1 MDMTTL
7 LNVDSVNKQY
17 KDSDFKLQDAS
28 LTISTNET
36 VGLIGKNGSGKST
49 LINILVGN
57 RHKDNGS
64 ITFFGEE
71 HTVDDV
77 EYKEHIGVVF
87 DDLRVPNKL
96 TIKDIDK
103 VFQSIYMT
111 WNSQKFFDLI
121 KYFEL
126 PLQTKIKTFSRGMR
140 MKIALTIALSHDVKL
155 LILDEATAGMDVSGR
170 EEVMEILEDFVAQG
184 RGILISSHISED
196 IEHLADKL
204 VFMKD
209 GRMILTEQKDIL
221 LAQYGIVTT
230 EDKDVEIPKHL
241 IIASR
246 LSKGKYQILVKDYA
260 EIENAE
266 PLKHIDDATKIIM
279 RGEV

>member
-1 MDMTTL
+1 MTTL
-7 LNVDSVNKQY
+7 LNLDRVNKKY
-17 KDSDFKLQDAS
+17 KSSDFKLQDAS

-71 HTVDDV
+71 HAAGDV

-103 VFQSIYMT
+103 VFQSIYTT

-170 EEVMEILEDFVAQG
+170 EEVMELLEDFVAQG
-184 RGILISSHISED
+184 GGILISSHISED
-196 IEHLADKL
+196 IEQLADKL

-209 GRMILTEQKDIL
+209 GRMILTEQKDRL

-230 EDKDVEIPKHL
+230 EDEDVEIPKHL

-246 LSKGKYQILVKDYA
+246 LSKGKYQI
-260 EIENAE
+260 
-266 PLKHIDDATKIIM
+266 
-279 RGEV
+279 

>member
-1 MDMTTL
+1 MTTL
-7 LNVDSVNKQY
+7 LNVDRVNKQY

-36 VGLIGKNGSGKST
+36 VGLIGKNGSGKSP

-64 ITFFGEE
+64 IAFFGEE
-71 HTVDDV
+71 HAADDV

-103 VFQSIYMT
+103 VFQSIYTT

-170 EEVMEILEDFVAQG
+170 EEVMELLEDFVAQG
-184 RGILISSHISED
+184 GGILISSHISED
-196 IEHLADKL
+196 IEQLADKL

-230 EDKDVEIPKHL
+230 GDKDVEIPKHL

>member
-1 MDMTTL
+1 MTTL
-7 LNVDSVNKQY
+7 LNVDRVNKQY

-28 LTISTNET
+28 LTIATNET

-64 ITFFGEE
+64 ILFFGEE
-71 HTVDDV
+71 HAMDDV

-103 VFQSIYMT
+103 VFQSIYT
-111 WNSQKFFDLI
+111 SWNSQKFFDLI
-121 KYFEL
+121 KNFEL

-170 EEVMEILEDFVAQG
+170 EEVMELLEDFVAQG
-184 RGILISSHISED
+184 GGILISSHISED
-196 IEHLADKL
+196 IEQLADKL

-230 EDKDVEIPKHL
+230 EEKDVEIPKHL

-246 LSKGKYQILVKDYA
+246 LSKGKYQILVKDYE

>member
-1 MDMTTL
+1 MTTL
-7 LNVDSVNKQY
+7 LNLDRVNKQY
-17 KDSDFKLQDAS
+17 KSSDFKLQDAS

-71 HTVDDV
+71 HAIDDV

-170 EEVMEILEDFVAQG
+170 EEVMELLEDFVAQG
-184 RGILISSHISED
+184 GGILISSHISED
-196 IEHLADKL
+196 IEQLADKL

-230 EDKDVEIPKHL
+230 EDKDVEIPKYL

>member
-1 MDMTTL
+1 MTTL

-184 RGILISSHISED
+184 GGILTSSHISED

>member
-1 MDMTTL
+1 MTTL

-184 RGILISSHISED
+184 GGILISSHISED

-230 EDKDVEIPKHL
+230 GDKDVEIPKHL
-241 IIASR
+241 IITSR

>member
-1 MDMTTL
+1 MTTL

-170 EEVMEILEDFVAQG
+170 EEVMELLEDFVAQG
-184 RGILISSHISED
+184 GGILISSHISED

-230 EDKDVEIPKHL
+230 GDKDVEIPKHL

-246 LSKGKYQILVKDYA
+246 LSKGKYQILVEDYA

>member
-1 MDMTTL
+1 MTTL
-7 LNVDSVNKQY
+7 LNVDRVNKQY

-28 LTISTNET
+28 LTIATNET

-170 EEVMEILEDFVAQG
+170 EEVMELLEDFVAQG
-184 RGILISSHISED
+184 GGILISSHISED

-230 EDKDVEIPKHL
+230 GDKDVEIPKHL

>member
-1 MDMTTL
+1 MTTL
-7 LNVDSVNKQY
+7 LNVDRVNKQY

-28 LTISTNET
+28 LTIATNET

-170 EEVMEILEDFVAQG
+170 EEVMELLEDFVAQG
-184 RGILISSHISED
+184 GGILISSHISED

-209 GRMILTEQKDIL
+209 GREQKDIL

-230 EDKDVEIPKHL
+230 GDKDVEIPKHL

-260 EIENAE
+260 EIKNAE

>member
-1 MDMTTL
+1 MTTL
-7 LNVDSVNKQY
+7 LNVDRVNKQY

-28 LTISTNET
+28 LTIATNET

-57 RHKDNGS
+57 RLKDNGS
-64 ITFFGEE
+64 IAFFGEE
-71 HTVDDV
+71 HAMDDV

-103 VFQSIYMT
+103 VFQSIYTT

-170 EEVMEILEDFVAQG
+170 EEVMELLEDFVIQG
-184 RGILISSHISED
+184 GGILISSHISED
-196 IEHLADKL
+196 IEQLADKL

-230 EDKDVEIPKHL
+230 GDKDVEIPKHL

-260 EIENAE
+260 EFENAE

>member
-1 MDMTTL
+1 MTTL
-7 LNVDSVNKQY
+7 LNVDRVNKQY

-28 LTISTNET
+28 LTIATNET

-57 RHKDNGS
+57 RLKDNGS
-64 ITFFGEE
+64 IAFFGEE
-71 HTVDDV
+71 HAMDDV

-103 VFQSIYMT
+103 VFQSIYTT

-170 EEVMEILEDFVAQG
+170 EEVMELLEDFVTQG
-184 RGILISSHISED
+184 GGILISSHISED
-196 IEHLADKL
+196 IEQLADKL

-230 EDKDVEIPKHL
+230 GYKDVEIPKHL

-260 EIENAE
+260 EFENAE

>member
-1 MDMTTL
+1 MTTL
-7 LNVDSVNKQY
+7 LNVDRVNKQY

-28 LTISTNET
+28 LTIATNET

-64 ITFFGEE
+64 ILFFGEE
-71 HTVDDV
+71 HAMDDV

-103 VFQSIYMT
+103 VFQSIYT
-111 WNSQKFFDLI
+111 SWNSQKFFDLI

-170 EEVMEILEDFVAQG
+170 EEVMELLEDFVAQG
-184 RGILISSHISED
+184 GGILISSHISED
-196 IEHLADKL
+196 IEQLADKL

-221 LAQYGIVTT
+221 LAQYGIVTA
-230 EDKDVEIPKHL
+230 EEKDVEIPKHL

-246 LSKGKYQILVKDYA
+246 LSKGKYQILVKDYE

>member
-1 MDMTTL
+1 MTTL
-7 LNVDSVNKQY
+7 LNVDRVNKQY

-28 LTISTNET
+28 LTIATNET

-170 EEVMEILEDFVAQG
+170 EEVMELLEDFVAQG
-184 RGILISSHISED
+184 GGILISSHIFED

-230 EDKDVEIPKHL
+230 GDKDVEIPKHL

-260 EIENAE
+260 EIKNAE

>member
-1 MDMTTL
+1 MTTL
-7 LNVDSVNKQY
+7 LNVDRVNKQY

-28 LTISTNET
+28 LTIATNET

-64 ITFFGEE
+64 ILFFGEE
-71 HTVDDV
+71 HAMDDV

-103 VFQSIYMT
+103 VFQSIYT
-111 WNSQKFFDLI
+111 SWNSQKFFDLI

-126 PLQTKIKTFSRGMR
+126 PLQTKIKTFSRGIR

-170 EEVMEILEDFVAQG
+170 EEVMELLEDFVAQG
-184 RGILISSHISED
+184 GGILISSHISED
-196 IEHLADKL
+196 IEQLADKL

-230 EDKDVEIPKHL
+230 EEKDVEIPKHL

-246 LSKGKYQILVKDYA
+246 LSKGKYQILVKDYE

>member
-1 MDMTTL
+1 MTTL
-7 LNVDSVNKQY
+7 LNVDRVNKQY

-28 LTISTNET
+28 LTIATNET
-36 VGLIGKNGSGKST
+36 VGLIGKNGSGKSP

-64 ITFFGEE
+64 ILFFGEE
-71 HTVDDV
+71 HAMDDV

-103 VFQSIYMT
+103 VFQSIYT
-111 WNSQKFFDLI
+111 SWNSQKFFDLI

-170 EEVMEILEDFVAQG
+170 EEVMELLEDFVAQG
-184 RGILISSHISED
+184 GGILISSHISED
-196 IEHLADKL
+196 IEQLADKL

-230 EDKDVEIPKHL
+230 EEKDVEIPKHL

-246 LSKGKYQILVKDYA
+246 LSKGKYQILVKDYE

>member
-1 MDMTTL
+1 MTTL
-7 LNVDSVNKQY
+7 LNLDRVNKQY
-17 KDSDFKLQDAS
+17 KSSDFKLQDAS

-71 HTVDDV
+71 HAIDDV

-170 EEVMEILEDFVAQG
+170 EEVMELLEDFVAQG
-184 RGILISSHISED
+184 GGILISSHISED
-196 IEHLADKL
+196 IEQLADKL

-246 LSKGKYQILVKDYA
+246 LSKGKYQNLVKDYA

>member
-1 MDMTTL
+1 MTTL
-7 LNVDSVNKQY
+7 LNVDRVNKQY

-57 RHKDNGS
+57 RYKDNGS
-64 ITFFGEE
+64 IAFFGEE
-71 HTVDDV
+71 HAADDV

-103 VFQSIYMT
+103 VFQSIYTT

-170 EEVMEILEDFVAQG
+170 EEVMELLEDFVAQG
-184 RGILISSHISED
+184 GGILISSHISED
-196 IEHLADKL
+196 IEQLADKL

-230 EDKDVEIPKHL
+230 GDKDVEIPKHL

>member
-1 MDMTTL
+1 MTTL
-7 LNVDSVNKQY
+7 LNLDRVNKQY
-17 KDSDFKLQDAS
+17 KSSDFKLQDAS

-71 HTVDDV
+71 HAIDDV

-103 VFQSIYMT
+103 VFQT

-170 EEVMEILEDFVAQG
+170 EEVMELLEDFVAQG
-184 RGILISSHISED
+184 GGILISSHISED
-196 IEHLADKL
+196 IEQLADKL

>member
-1 MDMTTL
+1 MTTL
-7 LNVDSVNKQY
+7 LNVDRVNKQY

-28 LTISTNET
+28 LTIATNET

-170 EEVMEILEDFVAQG
+170 EEVMELLEDFVAQG
-184 RGILISSHISED
+184 GGILISSHISED

-230 EDKDVEIPKHL
+230 GGKDVEIPKHL

-260 EIENAE
+260 EIKNAE

>member
-1 MDMTTL
+1 MTTL
-7 LNVDSVNKQY
+7 LNVDRVNKQY
-17 KDSDFKLQDAS
+17 QDSDFKLQDAS
-28 LTISTNET
+28 LTIATNET

-77 EYKEHIGVVF
+77 EYKKHIGVVF

-170 EEVMEILEDFVAQG
+170 EEVMELLEDFVAQG
-184 RGILISSHISED
+184 GGILISSHISED

-230 EDKDVEIPKHL
+230 GDKDVEIPKHL

-260 EIENAE
+260 EIKNAE

>member
-1 MDMTTL
+1 MTTL
-7 LNVDSVNKQY
+7 LNVDRVNKQY

-28 LTISTNET
+28 LTIATNET

-57 RHKDNGS
+57 RLKDNGS
-64 ITFFGEE
+64 IAFFGEE
-71 HTVDDV
+71 HAMDDV

-103 VFQSIYMT
+103 VFQSIYTT

-170 EEVMEILEDFVAQG
+170 EEVMELLEDFVTQG
-184 RGILISSHISED
+184 GGILISSHISED
-196 IEHLADKL
+196 IEQLADKL

-230 EDKDVEIPKHL
+230 GDKDVEIPKHL

-260 EIENAE
+260 EFENAE
-266 PLKHIDDATKIIM
+266 PLKHINDTTKIIM

>member
-1 MDMTTL
+1 MTTL
-7 LNVDSVNKQY
+7 LNVDRVNKQY
-17 KDSDFKLQDAS
+17 KDSEFKLQDAS
-28 LTISTNET
+28 LTIATNET

-71 HTVDDV
+71 HAAGDV

-103 VFQSIYMT
+103 VFQSIYTT

-170 EEVMEILEDFVAQG
+170 EEVMELLEDFVAQG
-184 RGILISSHISED
+184 GGILISSHISED
-196 IEHLADKL
+196 IEQLADKL

-209 GRMILTEQKDIL
+209 GRMILTEQKDRL
-221 LAQYGIVTT
+221 LAQYGIVTA
-230 EDKDVEIPKHL
+230 EDEDVEIPKHL